1 MSKEKQGRLFRGWF
15 LVFWIIGGIHLLLS
29 LTMFP
34 EYAELGIISI
44 VLGTLLILVPF
55 LIMII
60 KNSKNKTASVS
71 PAASEP
77 AVEPKAEPVPTCETV
92 KLSFDVANAD
102 TRDRQKV
109 LKKVYKQIN
118 VDDADYSDRPTCT
131 MYLRGDE
138 SDPDYVVYLDGERI
152 GDVPHEKCRELFDI
166 GNFAKI
172 DDAFYSIDDDRFDD
186 ELNDVLYSCHVT
198 VEFKI
203 TKITK

>member
-60 KNSKNKTASVS
+60 KNSKNKTVSVS

-102 TRDRQKV
+102 TRYRQKV

-118 VDDADYSDRPTCT
+118 ADDADYSDRPTCT

-138 SDPDYVVYLDGERI
+138 SDPDYVVYLADT
-152 GDVPHEKCRELFDI
+152 L
-166 GNFAKI
+166 
-172 DDAFYSIDDDRFDD
+172 
-186 ELNDVLYSCHVT
+186 
-198 VEFKI
+198 
-203 TKITK
+203 